1 MTVTAA
7 DPMRVADCYQCGKC
21 TAGCPVAARMDRM
34 PNQIVRMVQM
44 GDMEGAMACAAMW
57 ECVSCQTCTTR
68 CPKSVDCAGVMD
80 MLRALSAERP
90 SPEQARHHTILFQHA
105 FLKNIRRHGRLNE
118 LELVGTFKAA
128 VFAKNLDVPFL
139 FKDALLAPRMLQR
152 GKLKLAGGSV
162 QDREVV
168 GRIFDRCLRGTDA
181 QPTEPRASA
190 SGRAEDPAVPAGRGD
205 A

>member
-1 MTVTAA
+1 MAR
-7 DPMRVADCYQCGKC
+7 DMSRNCYQCGKC
-21 TAGCPVAARMDRM
+21 SAGCPVAERMDIG
-34 PNQIVRMVQM
+34 PNRLIRLVQL
-44 GDMEGAMACAAMW
+44 DRIDKAAASLSAW

-90 SPEQARHHTILFQHA
+90 SPEQARNQTILFQHA

-128 VFAKNLDVPFL
+128 VFAKDLAVPFL
-139 FKDALLAPRMLQR
+139 FKDALLAPRMAQR

-162 QDREVV
+162 RDREVV
-168 GRIFDRCLRGTDA
+168 GRIFDRCLQSRDRQG
-181 QPTEPRASA
+181 
-190 SGRAEDPAVPAGRGD
+190 AV
-205 A
+205 

>member
-1 MTVTAA
+1 MTVIPV
-7 DPMRVADCYQCGKC
+7 DELRVADCYQCGKC
-21 TAGCPVAARMDRM
+21 TAGCPVAARMDHM
-34 PNQIVRMVQM
+34 PNQIVRLVQM
-44 GDMEGAMACAAMW
+44 GGFEAAIASAAMW

-80 MLRALSAERP
+80 KLRALSAERP

-128 VFAKNLDVPFL
+128 VFAKNLEIPFL

-162 QDREVV
+162 RDRDVV
-168 GRIFDRCLRGTDA
+168 GRIFDRCLQSRDRQG
-181 QPTEPRASA
+181 
-190 SGRAEDPAVPAGRGD
+190 AV
-205 A
+205 

>member
-1 MTVTAA
+1 MTVAVA
-7 DPMRVADCYQCGKC
+7 DEFRVADCYQCGKC

-34 PNQIVRMVQM
+34 PNQIVRLIQM
-44 GDMEGAMACAAMW
+44 GGVEAALASAAMW

-90 SPEQARHHTILFQHA
+90 SPDQERHQTILFQRA

-128 VFAKNLDVPFL
+128 VFAKNLAVPFL
-139 FKDALLAPRMLQR
+139 FKDALLAPKMARR
-152 GKLKLAGGSV
+152 GKLKLIGGSV
-162 QDREVV
+162 RDRDLV

-181 QPTEPRASA
+181 
-190 SGRAEDPAVPAGRGD
+190 
-205 A
+205 

>member
-1 MTVTAA
+1 MTA
-7 DPMRVADCYQCGKC
+7 VATDGLHVAECYQCGKC

-44 GDMEGAMACAAMW
+44 GDIEGAQIAAAIW

-80 MLRALSAERP
+80 MLRARSAGSP
-90 SPEQARHHTILFQHA
+90 SPEQRRHQTILFQHA

-128 VFAKNLDVPFL
+128 VFAKNLAVPFL
-139 FKDALLAPRMLQR
+139 FKDAMLAPRMAQR

-162 QDREVV
+162 KDRDVV
-168 GRIFDRCLRGTDA
+168 GRIFDRCLRGET
-181 QPTEPRASA
+181 S
-190 SGRAEDPAVPAGRGD
+190 
-205 A
+205 